1 MPNHHYA
8 SARHYKRW
16 ADNKNKVCVLSE
28 DYITP
33 FNPPTSYWNNDDRKT
48 YFRKIGLKSNYSL
61 NQENEDEVTGIE
73 KAGHSLI
80 DSILQESA
88 IPNNTDIDSI
98 YRLIA
103 LFISNNP
110 TLRDNMKSAFE
121 HNMNEMMAAI
131 QAEFQSSIPP
141 PMMHIKSINEVAS
154 ASLDIANNH
163 LYPYIKENFRF
174 QLLWSHPQKSFIT
187 SEIPIILAPS
197 INNRSLF
204 AFMCQVPKFEF
215 YYKNGAFSSLEI
227 DSDNEGKIKLSFV
240 SPETLLDAPES
251 SKAFSKYFS
260 SFNISLIYFPISPQ
274 FALYGVNTNPECKGI
289 NNPFP
294 SVPAMLHQNQ
304 VLELNSWVFSFISD
318 RPKTKAVSNNYRI
331 LEQSVNYYNSNPTTG
346 PQWIRSE
353 PQMIYPSN

>member
-1 MPNHHYA
+1 MPDHHYA

-16 ADNKNKVCVLSE
+16 ADDKNTVCVLRE

-33 FNPPTSYWNNDDRKT
+33 FNPPTYWNNNDRKT
-48 YFRKIGLKSNYSL
+48 YFRDIGLKSNYSL
-61 NQENEDEVTGIE
+61 NKKNEDEVTEIE

-110 TLRDNMKSAFE
+110 ILRNKLKSALE

-141 PMMHIKSINEVAS
+141 PVMQIKSINEVAS

-174 QLLWSHPQKSFIT
+174 QLLWSHPQQSFIT
-187 SEIPIILAPS
+187 SEIPIILVPS

-204 AFMCQVPKFEF
+204 AFICKVPKFEF
-215 YYKNGAFSSLEI
+215 YHKNGALSRLEI
-227 DSDNEGKIKLSFV
+227 DSGNEGKTKLSLI
-240 SPETLLDAPES
+240 SPKTFDELES
-251 SKAFSKYFS
+251 SIAFSEYFL

-274 FALYGVNTNPECKGI
+274 FALYGVNTNPEYKGI
-289 NNPFP
+289 HNPFP

-346 PQWIRSE
+346 PQLIKSE
-353 PQMIYPSN
+353 PQTIYPSN

>member
-1 MPNHHYA
+1 MPQYHYV

-16 ADNKNKVCVLSE
+16 ADNKNTVCVLSQ
-28 DYITP
+28 DHITP
-33 FNPPTSYWNNDDRKT
+33 FNPPTSYWNNNDKKT
-48 YFRKIGLKSNYSL
+48 YFRDIGVKSNYSL
-61 NQENEDEVTGIE
+61 NKENEDEITGIE

-80 DSILQESA
+80 DSILQEST
-88 IPNNTDIDSI
+88 IPNKKELDPL
-98 YRLIA
+98 YRLIS

-110 TLRDNMKSAFE
+110 TLRDNLKSAFE

-141 PMMHIKSINEVAS
+141 PVMQIKSINEVAD

-197 INNRSLF
+197 INNRFLF
-204 AFMCQVPKFEF
+204 AFICKVPKFEF
-215 YYKNGAFSSLEI
+215 YHKNGALSRLEI
-227 DSDNEGKIKLSFV
+227 DSDNEGKMKLSFI
-240 SPETLLDAPES
+240 SPKTFDEPES

-274 FALYGVNTNPECKGI
+274 FTLYGINTNPEYKGI
-289 NNPFP
+289 INPFP
-294 SVPAMLHQNQ
+294 SVPTMLHQDQ

-318 RPKTKAVSNNYRI
+318 HPKTKAVSNNYRI
-331 LEQSVNYYNSNPTTG
+331 LERSVSYYNSKTTTG
-346 PQWIRSE
+346 PQWIKGE
-353 PQMIYPSN
+353 PQTIYPSN